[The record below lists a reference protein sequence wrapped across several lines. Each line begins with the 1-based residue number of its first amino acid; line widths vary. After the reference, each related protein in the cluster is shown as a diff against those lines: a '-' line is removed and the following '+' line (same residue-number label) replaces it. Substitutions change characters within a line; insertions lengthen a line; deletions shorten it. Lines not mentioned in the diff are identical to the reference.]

1 MGWKIYFWA
10 IAALLVLP
18 LPLKLAGYISGKDT
32 SPVAVKIEEMAN
44 AAFFLVGLVG
54 LYGFVYQ
61 ETFLTPLFWKGWV
74 VLAVALSIVGPF
86 WSPKLKYGASVMGP
100 TRVRVAIAL
109 GFLVFVPMLVAVW
122 QAGS

>member
-10 IAALLVLP
+10 IAALLVIP
-18 LPLKLAGYISGKDT
+18 LPLKIAGYISGKDT

-61 ETFLTPLFWKGWV
+61 VSFLTPLFWKAWV
-74 VLAVALSIVGPF
+74 LLAVALSIVGPL
-86 WSPKLKYGASVMGP
+86 WSPKLKYGTSVMGP
-100 TRVRVAIAL
+100 ARVRVAIAL

-122 QAGS
+122 GAGS